1 MDCLLA
7 PKCRSPQLQKWE
19 TSPFVPEITGFLA
32 VLQDSALPN
41 LSKINKIQLKT
52 TPYFNPGQ
60 IFALSFTE
68 VLFSRVA
75 EKVNRSTRNSSHVF
89 IFLKVAEMEIIGL
102 TNPVCLT
109 IKSFAHR

>member
-1 MDCLLA
+1 MQLSSVTEVGNQ
-7 PKCRSPQLQKWE
+7 SPRARDHW
-19 TSPFVPEITGFLA
+19 VPCGFA
-32 VLQDSALPN
+32 GQCTVT
-41 LSKINKIQLKT
+41 LSKINKVQLKT
-52 TPYFNPGQ
+52 IPYFNPGQ

-75 EKVNRSTRNSSHVF
+75 EKVNLSTCNSSHVF

-109 IKSFAHR
+109 IKSFADC